1 MSGFWLKH
9 IFVEEKLGFKSLKI
23 KKKKIGQKKKGKSAC
38 GPKYVSNSVL
48 KSHEFGARQ
57 RPL

>member
-23 KKKKIGQKKKGKSAC
+23 KKKKIGQKKKKENRDADRNMSQIAC
-38 GPKYVSNSVL
+38 
-48 KSHEFGARQ
+48 
-57 RPL
+57 